1 MKSFRPKGI
10 GGQAQAEGPLSL
22 LFTQDGLDACDAQG
36 SHLAGLALNASLYA
50 LGSAVCSL
58 SEVSSAPAAVSSSSM
73 DTGQQQAAGAL
84 SSNSHIALLM
94 AKPVSTPDNNSA
106 CNQTFLN
113 IRSTEQSVAAS
124 SATAA
129 PAGGRTARHIHKLSC
144 QDHPAGL
151 WSTAETVDK
160 AAHSAAAWSSSTQRL
175 ARSAGESVRS
185 AERLISRKHN
195 ERFGKCDEVAVQRGA
210 QRPAGVV
217 GTAPSLFSF
226 QGPVDEHWIDQDA
239 ASLTR
244 TPVRLKARHTI
255 GTESLG
261 SAPAGGL
268 LWQRTTGRE
277 PDGLEGHDLRKRVE
291 VVVVMEHGRDS
302 VLGGG
307 RQEIVD
313 ERQSLSTVG
322 SVSKG
327 AHGIL
332 GGTDHARCH
341 RGDSQSGK
349 LLRELVEDRT
359 VASAVQ
365 NLEASGRSDPKAISL
380 QGSIPVVANLGTVSS

>member
-1 MKSFRPKGI
+1 MKPADLLYSTVGRARRENTERTTGKSSPPGRRFRSPR
-10 GGQAQAEGPLSL
+10 
-22 LFTQDGLDACDAQG
+22 
-36 SHLAGLALNASLYA
+36 
-50 LGSAVCSL
+50 
-58 SEVSSAPAAVSSSSM
+58 VSSFIHKAVQRYAVQ
-73 DTGQQQAAGAL
+73 GYPNVL
-84 SSNSHIALLM
+84 
-94 AKPVSTPDNNSA
+94 DNNSA
-106 CNQTFLN
+106 WNQTVLN

-129 PAGGRTARHIHKLSC
+129 PAGGRTARHIHNLSC

-160 AAHSAAAWSSSTQRL
+160 AAQSAAAWSSSTQRL
-175 ARSAGESVRS
+175 ARSAGQSVSS
-185 AERLISRKHN
+185 AERLISRKQN
-195 ERFGKCDEVAVQRGA
+195 ERFGLCDEVAVQRGA

-217 GTAPSLFSF
+217 GTAPSL
-226 QGPVDEHWIDQDA
+226 GLVDEHWIDQDA

-277 PDGLEGHDLRKRVE
+277 PDRLEAHDLRKRVE

>member
-1 MKSFRPKGI
+1 MRP
-10 GGQAQAEGPLSL
+10 
-22 LFTQDGLDACDAQG
+22 
-36 SHLAGLALNASLYA
+36 
-50 LGSAVCSL
+50 
-58 SEVSSAPAAVSSSSM
+58 
-73 DTGQQQAAGAL
+73 
-84 SSNSHIALLM
+84 
-94 AKPVSTPDNNSA
+94 
-106 CNQTFLN
+106 
-113 IRSTEQSVAAS
+113 
-124 SATAA
+124 
-129 PAGGRTARHIHKLSC
+129 
-144 QDHPAGL
+144 
-151 WSTAETVDK
+151 
-160 AAHSAAAWSSSTQRL
+160 QRL
-175 ARSAGESVRS
+175 DLLANAGNGHAKGEANAWQLTPRGEELLSASRPGERNP
-185 AERLISRKHN
+185 I
-195 ERFGKCDEVAVQRGA
+195 
-210 QRPAGVV
+210 
-217 GTAPSLFSF
+217 FSF

-277 PDGLEGHDLRKRVE
+277 PDRLEAHDLRKRVE

-349 LLRELVEDRT
+349 LLCELVEDRT